1 MKYSLEKSTNPFI
14 YDRGKTLDQKI
25 KKIFFGLFKCP
36 KRVIYSRDPFHTQIQ
51 KKKEKK
57 KPYTWLISMIFAE
70 SQLLRHLMIKQYVY
84 KHLE

>member
-36 KRVIYSRDPFHTQIQ
+36 KRVIYSRDLFHTQIQ
-51 KKKEKK
+51 KKKRKEKTLHMADK
-57 KPYTWLISMIFAE
+57 YDLC
-70 SQLLRHLMIKQYVY
+70 
-84 KHLE
+84 

>member
-36 KRVIYSRDPFHTQIQ
+36 KRVIYSRDLFHTQIQ
-51 KKKEKK
+51 KKRKEKTLHMADK
-57 KPYTWLISMIFAE
+57 YDLC
-70 SQLLRHLMIKQYVY
+70 
-84 KHLE
+84 